1 MSTPKHPISFKTYTG
16 HYRRRYLL
24 PVGFLL
30 VSFLLMILPLD
41 GFVSSVKAVMAYIF
55 IPQVR
60 VAHSAVQYAQGVSQT
75 VQELLQAHQENESLK
90 QEIQNARLSAIQ
102 AQEVF
107 AENERL
113 SALLKLQSQ
122 QPWKGVWAKV
132 AYREPSQWN
141 SIILDKGAS
150 QGIKERSA
158 VIAVQ
163 DEQAALAG
171 VVVEVNENTA
181 KVLLVRDEEFSAA
194 VRLEK
199 DKGEGLLVGAGPRAV
214 QVKYLPLLTQ
224 IETGERVYTSKSS
237 SVFPAGILVGQ
248 VSRVHPSTAF
258 QNSLTVEITP
268 QVRSEAV
275 QEVFVILGK

>member
-30 VSFLLMILPLD
+30 VSFLLMVLPLD
-41 GFVSSVKAVMAYIF
+41 GFVASVKAVVAYIF

-60 VAHSAVQYAQGVSQT
+60 AAHSSVQYAQGVSQT
-75 VQELLQAHQENESLK
+75 VQELLQTHQENESLK
-90 QEIQNARLSAIQ
+90 QEIQNARLSATQ

-122 QPWKGVWAKV
+122 QPWQGVWAKV

-141 SIILDKGAS
+141 SIILDKGSA

-158 VIAVQ
+158 VIAVEDGQ
-163 DEQAALAG
+163 VALAG

-194 VRLEK
+194 VRLEQ
-199 DKGEGLLVGAGPRAV
+199 DKSEGLLVGGGSRAV
-214 QVKYLPLLTQ
+214 QMKYLPLLTQ
-224 IETGERVYTSKSS
+224 IEKGERVYTSKSS

-248 VSRVHPSTAF
+248 VNRVGPSTTF
-258 QNSLTVEITP
+258 QTSLTVEVSP

-275 QEVFVILGK
+275 QEVFVILDK